1 MNEHQSKAA
10 SRLLAVMAMIFML
23 FPLLAVIPVSF
34 TSKRFLSM
42 PNGNWS
48 LRHYEALLSSPEW
61 LSSISQSLIVAT
73 ATCVIA
79 TALAVSFSLGIW
91 YLRSRLATVLI
102 GLVLLPMAIPPVISA
117 LVLYFMET
125 NLGRIAPG
133 FGYDTIPGVIIAH
146 VVMVVPY
153 GVVTMLVAL
162 SQIDRRIELASRNLG
177 ASLMQTTFLVVMP
190 NLKLGIASTALLT
203 FALSWEEV
211 AVTLFITSV
220 DVNTLPRRI
229 WGGLRDNVDPSVA
242 AISVLLI
249 GVTLLVLCTRLLF
262 QYLAARK
269 AREAATRT
277 ATAPA

>member
-1 MNEHQSKAA
+1 MNTHQTGLST
-10 SRLLAVMAMIFML
+10 RLLATLAMAFML
-23 FPLLAVIPVSF
+23 FPLLTVIPVSF
-34 TSKRFLSM
+34 TSKRYLSM
-42 PNGNWS
+42 PNGSWS
-48 LRHYEALLSSPEW
+48 LRHYEALLGNPEW
-61 LSSISQSLIVAT
+61 MASILQSLGIAFAT
-73 ATCVIA
+73 SVIA

-133 FGYDTIPGVIIAH
+133 FGYDTLPGVVIAH

-190 NLKLGIASTALLT
+190 NLKLGIASTALLS

-249 GVTLLVLCTRLLF
+249 GITLLVLCARLLL

-269 AREAATRT
+269 DRAAAGTA